1 MTTTTKSKSKSTQT
15 QKVPLESV
23 KVVKAVDAVENINVE
38 GTENDNSVLDKSTKI
53 KNKNIEIKNK
63 NKNKVVPAVLPGAG
77 VIYLSRIPHGFYEDQ
92 MRAYFSQ
99 FGEITRLRLA
109 RNKRTGASKHYAYLE
124 FRHEAV
130 ARIVAETMHNYLM
143 FGRLLQCHLVPV
155 DRLHPETF
163 VGANRRFRVIP
174 WKKIAREA
182 FNAEVTPEKA
192 KSREERRVKHLK
204 DLEDKCKLLGIEWDS
219 KDL

>member
-1 MTTTTKSKSKSTQT
+1 MATRSTSKKSEAAKSASSSADSTDS
-15 QKVPLESV
+15 KV
-23 KVVKAVDAVENINVE
+23 
-38 GTENDNSVLDKSTKI
+38 KI
-53 KNKNIEIKNK
+53 SKNNTSK
-63 NKNKVVPAVLPGAG
+63 PAISVLPGAG

-99 FGEITRLRLA
+99 FGEITRLRMA
-109 RNKRTGASKHYAYLE
+109 RNKRTGASKHYAYIE

-143 FGRLLQCHLVPV
+143 FGRLIQCHLVPADKV
-155 DRLHPETF
+155 HPETF
-163 VGANRRFRVIP
+163 VGANRKFKVIP

-182 FNAEVTPEKA
+182 HNAEETGEKA
-192 KSREERRVKHLK
+192 QARKERQLKHIKSV
-204 DLEDKCKLLGIEWDS
+204 EDRCKELGISWDS

>member
-1 MTTTTKSKSKSTQT
+1 MATRSTSKKSET
-15 QKVPLESV
+15 
-23 KVVKAVDAVENINVE
+23 A
-38 GTENDNSVLDKSTKI
+38 KSTKSADSTDSKVKI
-53 KNKNIEIKNK
+53 SKISKNNTTK
-63 NKNKVVPAVLPGAG
+63 PAISVLPGAG

-99 FGEITRLRLA
+99 FGEITRLRMA
-109 RNKRTGASKHYAYLE
+109 RNKRTGASKHYAYIE

-143 FGRLLQCHLVPV
+143 FGRLIQCHLVPADKV
-155 DRLHPETF
+155 HPETF
-163 VGANRRFRVIP
+163 VGANRKFKVIP

-182 FNAEVTPEKA
+182 HNAEETGEKA
-192 KSREERRVKHLK
+192 QARKEKQLKHIKSVEER
-204 DLEDKCKLLGIEWDS
+204 CKELGISWDS

>member
-1 MTTTTKSKSKSTQT
+1 MATRSTSKKSEAAKSASSSADSTDS
-15 QKVPLESV
+15 KV
-23 KVVKAVDAVENINVE
+23 
-38 GTENDNSVLDKSTKI
+38 KI
-53 KNKNIEIKNK
+53 SKNNTSK
-63 NKNKVVPAVLPGAG
+63 PAISVLPGAG

-99 FGEITRLRLA
+99 FGEITRLRMA
-109 RNKRTGASKHYAYLE
+109 RNKRTGASKHYAYIE

-143 FGRLLQCHLVPV
+143 FGRLIQCHLVPADKV
-155 DRLHPETF
+155 HPETF
-163 VGANRRFRVIP
+163 VGANRKFKVIP

-182 FNAEVTPEKA
+182 HNAEETGEKA
-192 KSREERRVKHLK
+192 QARKEKQLKHIKSVEER
-204 DLEDKCKLLGIEWDS
+204 CKELGISWDS

>member
-1 MTTTTKSKSKSTQT
+1 MASQKQKKTSTVTKSSEPVVQEQVVSKKTTPS
-15 QKVPLESV
+15 
-23 KVVKAVDAVENINVE
+23 
-38 GTENDNSVLDKSTKI
+38 
-53 KNKNIEIKNK
+53 
-63 NKNKVVPAVLPGAG
+63 VPAVLPGAG

-99 FGEITRLRLA
+99 FGEITRLRMA
-109 RNKRTGASKHYAYLE
+109 RNKRTGASKHYAYIE

-143 FGRLLQCHLVPV
+143 FGRLLQCHLVPT
-155 DRLHPETF
+155 DKIHPETF
-163 VGANRRFRVIP
+163 VGANRKFKVIP

-182 FNAEVTPEKA
+182 HNVEETEEIVKVRKERQMKHI
-192 KSREERRVKHLK
+192 KSVEER
-204 DLEDKCKLLGIEWDS
+204 CKELGIAWDS

>member
-1 MTTTTKSKSKSTQT
+1 MATRSTSKKSEAAKSASSSADSTDS
-15 QKVPLESV
+15 KV
-23 KVVKAVDAVENINVE
+23 
-38 GTENDNSVLDKSTKI
+38 KI
-53 KNKNIEIKNK
+53 SKNNTSK
-63 NKNKVVPAVLPGAG
+63 PAISVLPGAG

-99 FGEITRLRLA
+99 FGEITRLRMA
-109 RNKRTGASKHYAYLE
+109 RNKRTGASKHYAYIE

-143 FGRLLQCHLVPV
+143 FGRLIQCHLVPADKV
-155 DRLHPETF
+155 HPETF
-163 VGANRRFRVIP
+163 VGANRKFKVIP

-182 FNAEVTPEKA
+182 HNAEETGEKA
-192 KSREERRVKHLK
+192 QARKERQLKHIKSVEER
-204 DLEDKCKLLGIEWDS
+204 CKELGISWDS

>member
-1 MTTTTKSKSKSTQT
+1 MASQNQKKTPKAVTKSSEPATQT
-15 QKVPLESV
+15 PV
-23 KVVKAVDAVENINVE
+23 
-38 GTENDNSVLDKSTKI
+38 NDKKKTTNAPV
-53 KNKNIEIKNK
+53 
-63 NKNKVVPAVLPGAG
+63 VLPGAG

-99 FGEITRLRLA
+99 FGEITRLRMA
-109 RNKRTGASKHYAYLE
+109 RNKRTGASKHYAYIE

-155 DRLHPETF
+155 DKVHPETF
-163 VGANRRFRVIP
+163 VGANRKFKVIP

-182 FNAEVTPEKA
+182 HNVEETEEIVKIRKERQMKHI
-192 KSREERRVKHLK
+192 KSVEER
-204 DLEDKCKLLGIEWDS
+204 CKELGIAWDS

>member
-1 MTTTTKSKSKSTQT
+1 MATRSTSKKSEAVKSASSSADSTDS
-15 QKVPLESV
+15 KV
-23 KVVKAVDAVENINVE
+23 
-38 GTENDNSVLDKSTKI
+38 KI
-53 KNKNIEIKNK
+53 SKNNTSK
-63 NKNKVVPAVLPGAG
+63 PAISVLPGAG

-99 FGEITRLRLA
+99 FGEITRLRMA
-109 RNKRTGASKHYAYLE
+109 RNKRTGASKHYAYIE

-143 FGRLLQCHLVPV
+143 FGRLIQCHLVPADKV
-155 DRLHPETF
+155 HPETF
-163 VGANRRFRVIP
+163 VGANRKFKVIP

-182 FNAEVTPEKA
+182 HNAEETGEKA
-192 KSREERRVKHLK
+192 QARKERQLKHIKSVEER
-204 DLEDKCKLLGIEWDS
+204 CKELGISWDS